1 MNLLLVYYFNVLVDS
16 CLNKRGQLSLWE
28 WKGIFSE
35 HFEVDDGEEEKQKN
49 AKKSPVKIIT
59 NERNSKYFFLHN
71 LKSLYPTSFTKG
83 FFHDLTM
90 TILDS
95 LISISF

>member
-16 CLNKRGQLSLWE
+16 CLNKRGQLNLWE

-49 AKKSPVKIIT
+49 AKKVAS
-59 NERNSKYFFLHN
+59 
-71 LKSLYPTSFTKG
+71 
-83 FFHDLTM
+83 
-90 TILDS
+90 
-95 LISISF
+95 